1 MALFYCVTLFK
12 PERKDNTLLDRV
24 WDSLKGLAV
33 KKNRALNFITVGLM
47 VFEAKLKDLS
57 RYKF

>member
-1 MALFYCVTLFK
+1 M
-12 PERKDNTLLDRV
+12 KDNTLLDRV